1 MPDTRAETRPP
12 EQNVP
17 LGALF
22 LFSEIVISMGLAG
35 LVKQISGDVSFFVI
49 MFFRYLFSLP
59 LLLVLGWHQRKR
71 EMLQVGQIKTL
82 IARIVMGMLGLSTW
96 FNAVIYLPI
105 SLATVL
111 AQTMTIFITILAP
124 LMLGESVGPRRI
136 AAVLF
141 GFLGVVVLVN
151 PVTDSQVS
159 AVAPIGLFFGLA
171 APFFAALMFIYLRK
185 LGTTESPISTTLWYN
200 FAGTFVFFILA
211 LADGF
216 PIPGI
221 SADNQFIWFVLIFTG
236 LASSA
241 QQFLM
246 AKSHQ
251 LASATVLAPVHYSAV
266 PASVVIGILFFNEM
280 ITLTFIA
287 GTAVIIGSTWYIF
300 QREQIRKAEQNS

>member
-141 GFLGVVVLVN
+141 GFLGVLVLVN

>member
-141 GFLGVVVLVN
+141 GFLGVLVLVN

-200 FAGTFVFFILA
+200 FVGTFVFFIPA

-300 QREQIRKAEQNS
+300 QREQIRNAEQNS

>member
-141 GFLGVVVLVN
+141 GFLGVLVLVN

-241 QQFLM
+241 KQFLM